1 MGTPF
6 FGQSLNHLLRSCT
19 PKDNQGV
26 YQWHGFCCVFWSS
39 GRKTVDCLPQRP
51 NGPWLRSGEI
61 PRQHK
66 INWWILRFQIFRRSH
81 IVLCWLHICIHI
93 YICICI
99 SSVYPTKYEH
109 LPILWFLTHGAR
121 IQGRE
126 DLKRTVT
133 FGHRRQSVGMVDGI
147 AWRWTLK
154 GRDGRDGFKHF
165 FCLPPMF

>member
-93 YICICI
+93 YMYMYIICI
-99 SSVYPTKYEH
+99 SHKIWTSAYFVVPDTWSSN
-109 LPILWFLTHGAR
+109 PGAR
-121 IQGRE
+121 RLE
-126 DLKRTVT
+126 AHCHVWTPTTV
-133 FGHRRQSVGMVDGI
+133 SWDGGWYRLAMNI
-147 AWRWTLK
+147 E
-154 GRDGRDGFKHF
+154 G
-165 FCLPPMF
+165 